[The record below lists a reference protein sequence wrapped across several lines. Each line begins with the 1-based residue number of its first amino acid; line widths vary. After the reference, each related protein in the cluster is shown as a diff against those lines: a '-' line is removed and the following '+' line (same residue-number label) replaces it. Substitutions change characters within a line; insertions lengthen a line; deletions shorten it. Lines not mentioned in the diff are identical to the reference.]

1 MADSKIQIKDARIL
15 FPQHEVIGTNV
26 EINGEGYYKIQNVDQ
41 MPPFF
46 ISLVS
51 HSDHWMFIS
60 SNGALTA
67 GRKDEENALFPYYTD
82 DKIIASADQVGSK
95 TLVLVHE
102 NGKKIL
108 WQPFSDNYNGLY
120 KVTRN
125 LYKNQWGNELLFEEV
140 NEDLGLSFLYSWSF
154 SSQFGFIRKSI
165 IVNNGNKPVQV
176 ELLDGVQNI
185 LPYGVSSQLQ
195 LQRSN
200 LTNAYKRNELDKDS
214 GVGIFALS
222 ALIVD
227 RAEPS
232 EALKATIGWHIG
244 IKTAQVLVSSCQ
256 LESFCQG
263 HPIKTETDVKGE
275 AGSYFIHVKLDL
287 NPDETK
293 NWYCCFEINQSQPAI
308 QNLIKRLSNNEKGVL
323 HDIEK
328 DLRKGTK
335 KLKTIVAKAD
345 GLQLSADKL
354 STSRHYANVLFN
366 VMRGG
371 IFEDDYGIDKKD
383 FLNYLKEVNR
393 PLSESL
399 NPYFHSLP
407 EILDYPTLQELAV
420 SQGSSDF
427 IRICAEYLPLS
438 FSRRHGDPSR
448 PWNKFSIDLTND
460 DGSARRAYAGNWRD
474 IFQNWEALA
483 VSYPRFIEGMIFKFL
498 NASTLDGYNPYRISR
513 SGVDWEVIEHDDP
526 WSYIG
531 YWGDHQ
537 LIYLLK
543 LLEVARSHESLSLS
557 DLSNNPWFVYAD
569 VPYRIK
575 SYDEIVAEP
584 QDTIDF
590 DAVLD
595 SETQK
600 RFTKIGADGKLV
612 YDQKGQLLKSGFMEK
627 ILVSWLTK
635 LCNLIPDAGIWMN
648 TQRPEWNDGNNALVG
663 NGTSMVT
670 LYYMHRFTRFFSDW
684 AEDEDLKTIVLH
696 KEVADLMTDCQAILD
711 SYRGLLNSGFD
722 HKTRRSFVDAFGNL
736 AEQYRSNAYAGFSGD
751 FIPIDNLTFQNLFG
765 DTILYLQASIK
776 NNKREDGLYHA
787 YNLISFTQD
796 GLEVDNLY
804 EMLEGQ
810 VSVLSSGFLDAKESL
825 DLLNVMKSSKLY
837 REDQYSYMLY
847 PNRNLPGFL
856 QKNHLPI
863 LDFKSNPLL
872 IEMLQK
878 MDPRIVEKDLE
889 GNVFFNGDLNNGRT
903 LKAALQEVQKDYKG
917 FQEKDFHQI
926 EAIYEGVFNH
936 KAFTGRSGTF
946 FAFEGLGSIYWH
958 MVSKLLLAVQE
969 ILGSGEEMDDTV
981 RGSLVDHYYE
991 IRAGIGINKSPELYG
1006 AFPTD
1011 PYSHTPFHR
1020 GAQQPGMTGQVK
1032 EDILSRWAELG
1043 VKVKDG
1049 MIHFEPTF
1057 LNENEWLP
1065 KPDVFHYISINGED
1079 ESLKLNEGEL
1089 AFTYCQVPIK
1099 YIRSGNKEIRVY
1111 FTGDRDF
1118 ELIKGSVLSK
1128 ELSASI
1134 FSRGQEIRFVEVRL
1148 GGV

>member
-1 MADSKIQIKDARIL
+1 MTENRIQIKDKPIL
-15 FPQHEVIGTNV
+15 FEKIDVAGSNV
-26 EINGEGYYKIQNVDQ
+26 EINGEAYYKIQNVDQ

-51 HSDHWMFIS
+51 PSDHWMFIG

-95 TLVLVHE
+95 TVVLVRK
-102 NGKKIL
+102 NGNKIL
-108 WQPFSDNYNGLY
+108 WLPFSDSYKGLY
-120 KVTRN
+120 QVTRN

-140 NEDLGLSFLYSWSF
+140 NKDLGLSFLYSWSF
-154 SSQFGFIRKSI
+154 SSKFGFIKKSI
-165 IVNNGNKPVQV
+165 IVNNGEKPIQL

-244 IKTAQVLVSSCQ
+244 IETANVLLSSRQ
-256 LESFCQG
+256 LKSFCQG
-263 HPIKTETDVKGE
+263 HQIHTETDVKGE
-275 AGSYFIHVKLDL
+275 AGSYFIHVSLDL

-293 NWYCCFEINQSQPAI
+293 NWYSCFEINQSQPAI
-308 QNLIKRLSNNEKGVL
+308 KNLIQHLKKDLKGVL
-323 HDIEK
+323 IEIEK
-328 DLRKGTK
+328 DLQEGTAR
-335 KLKTIVAKAD
+335 LKTIVAKAD
-345 GLQLSADKL
+345 GLQLTADKL
-354 STSRHYANVLFN
+354 SISRHYANVLFN

-371 IFEDDYGIDKKD
+371 VFEEDYGIDKKD
-383 FLNYLKEVNR
+383 FLNYLREVNL

-399 NPYFHSLP
+399 AGFFNALP
-407 EILDYPTLQELAV
+407 ETLDYSSLRILAERQEN
-420 SQGSSDF
+420 SDL

-448 PWNKFSIDLTND
+448 PWNKFSIDLINK
-460 DGSARRAYAGNWRD
+460 DGSPKRAYAGNWRD

-543 LLEVARSHESLSLS
+543 LLEIARSHKSLSLS
-557 DLSNNPWFVYAD
+557 GLSNMPWFVYAD

-575 SYDEIVAEP
+575 SYDEIVADP

-590 DAVLD
+590 DPALD
-595 SETQK
+595 KAAHQ
-600 RFTKIGADGKLV
+600 RFSKVGADGKLV
-612 YDQKGQLLKSGFMEK
+612 HDRKGKLLKSGFLEK
-627 ILVSWLTK
+627 ILISWLTK

-648 TQRPEWNDGNNALVG
+648 TQRPEWNDANNALVG

-670 LYYMHRFTRFFSDW
+670 LYYMHRFTEFISDW
-684 AEDEDLKTIVLH
+684 VKDENLQEVSLH
-696 KEVADLMTDCQAILD
+696 QEVADLFGECQSILG
-711 SYRGLLNSGFD
+711 SYHGFLKSGFD
-722 HKTRRSFVDAFGNL
+722 KKSRRTFVDNLGKL
-736 AEQYRSNAYAGFSGD
+736 AEQYRTNAYAGLSGEIISMD
-751 FIPIDNLTFQNLFG
+751 SLTLQNLFG
-765 DTILYLQASIK
+765 ETMSYLRASIK
-776 NNKREDGLYHA
+776 NNKRDDGLYHA

-796 GLEVDNLY
+796 GLEVDYLY

-810 VSVLSSGFLDAKESL
+810 VSVLTSGILDAKESL

-847 PNRNLPGFL
+847 PNRDLPGFL
-856 QKNHLPI
+856 YKNHLPESDLRSNI
-863 LDFKSNPLL
+863 LLL
-872 IEMLQK
+872 EMLK
-878 MDPRIVEKDLE
+878 KGDFRIVEKDLE

-903 LKAALQEVQKDYKG
+903 LKAALEVVQKEYKG
-917 FQEKDFHQI
+917 FEEKDFHQI
-926 EAIYEGVFNH
+926 EANYEKVFNH

-969 ILGSGEEMDDTV
+969 ILGSGEEIEESV
-981 RGSLVDHYYE
+981 RGALVDHYYE

-1043 VKVKDG
+1043 VKVKEG
-1049 MIHFEPTF
+1049 MIHFQPTF

-1065 KPDVFHYISINGED
+1065 NADSFNYISLQGNE
-1079 ESLKLNEGEL
+1079 ESLEMNAGEL

-1099 YIRSGNKEIRVY
+1099 YIRSGRKEIRVY
-1111 FTGDRDF
+1111 FTGDGDF
-1118 ELIKGSVLSK
+1118 EMINGIVLSM

-1134 FSRGQEIRFVEVRL
+1134 FNRSAEIRLVEVYL
-1148 GGV
+1148 

>member
-1 MADSKIQIKDARIL
+1 MADSKIQIKDAQIL
-15 FPQHEVIGTNV
+15 FPQLEVTGTSV
-26 EINGEGYYKIQNVDQ
+26 EINGEAYFKIQNVDQ

-51 HSDHWMFIS
+51 HSDHWMFIG
-60 SNGALTA
+60 SNGALSA

-82 DKIIASADQVGSK
+82 DKIIASSDQVGSK
-95 TLVLVHE
+95 TLVLLLE

-108 WQPFSDNYNGLY
+108 WQPFSDSYNGLY
-120 KVTRN
+120 NVTRN
-125 LYKNQWGNELLFEEV
+125 LYKNQWGNELLFEEI
-140 NEDLGLSFLYSWSF
+140 NGDLGLSFLYSWSF
-154 SSQFGFIRKSI
+154 SSKFGFIRKSI
-165 IVNNGNKPVQV
+165 IVNNGKKPVQV

-200 LTNAYKRNELDKDS
+200 LVNAYKRNELDKDS
-214 GVGIFALS
+214 GLGIFALS
-222 ALIVD
+222 AMIVD

-244 IKTAQVLVSSCQ
+244 IETTHVLLSSRQ
-256 LESFCQG
+256 LESFCRG
-263 HPIKTETDVKGE
+263 HQIHTETDVKGE
-275 AGSYFIHVKLDL
+275 AGSYMIHVNLDL
-287 NPDETK
+287 NPDEAK

-308 QNLIKRLSNNEKGVL
+308 HNLTKRLEINKKEVF
-323 HDIEK
+323 HDIED
-328 DLRKGTK
+328 DLQKGTAQ
-335 KLKTIVAKAD
+335 LKTIVAKAD
-345 GLQLSADKL
+345 GLQLTADKL

-371 IFEDDYGIDKKD
+371 IFEQDYGIDKKD
-383 FLNYLKEVNR
+383 FLNYLQEVNQ

-399 NPYFHSLP
+399 SSFLNSLP
-407 EILDYPTLQELAV
+407 EILDYSTLKVSAV
-420 SQGSSDF
+420 KQGNSDL

-483 VSYPRFIEGMIFKFL
+483 VSYPKFIEGMIFKFL

-557 DLSNNPWFVYAD
+557 DLSNKPWFVYAD

-575 SYDEIVAEP
+575 SYDQIVADS

-590 DAVLD
+590 DAALD
-595 SETQK
+595 SEAQK
-600 RFTKIGADGKLV
+600 RFKNIGADGKLV
-612 YDQKGQLLKSGFMEK
+612 YDQKGQLLKSGFVEK

-648 TQRPEWNDGNNALVG
+648 TQRPEWNDANNALVG

-670 LYYMHRFTRFFSDW
+670 LYYMHRFTQFLSDW
-684 AEDEDLKTIVLH
+684 AKDEDLNEIVLH
-696 KEVADLMTDCQAILD
+696 REIADLIKNCQAILV
-711 SYRGLLNSGFD
+711 SNRGILKSGFD
-722 HKTRRSFVDAFGNL
+722 DKSRRSFVDEFGNL
-736 AEQYRSNAYAGFSGD
+736 AEEYRSNAYAGFSGD
-751 FIPIDNLTFQNLFG
+751 LVSIDGQTLQNLFG
-765 DTILYLQASIK
+765 ETMLYLQASTK

-787 YNLISFTQD
+787 YNLVSFTQD
-796 GLEVDNLY
+796 GLEVDYLY

-810 VSVLSSGFLDAKESL
+810 VSVLSSGFLGAKESL
-825 DLLNVMKSSKLY
+825 DLLNAMKSSKLY

-847 PNRNLPGFL
+847 PNRDLSGFL
-856 QKNHLPI
+856 QKNHLSQSD
-863 LDFKSNPLL
+863 LNSNAFLT
-872 IEMLQK
+872 EMLQK
-878 MDPRIVEKDLE
+878 SDFRIVEKDSE
-889 GNVFFNGDLNNGRT
+889 NNAYFNGDLNNGSA
-903 LKAALQEVQKDYKG
+903 LKAVLEEVQKDYMVFNETD
-917 FQEKDFHQI
+917 FQQI
-926 EAIYEGVFNH
+926 EAIYEKVFNH

-969 ILGSGEEMDDTV
+969 ILSNEEEIEESV

-991 IRAGIGINKSPELYG
+991 IRAGIGINKSPGLYG

-1049 MIHFEPTF
+1049 MIHFQPTF
-1057 LNENEWLP
+1057 LNENEWLK
-1065 KPDVFHYISINGED
+1065 KPDTFNYISLQGKE
-1079 ESLKLNEGEL
+1079 ESLELKAGEL

-1099 YIRSGNKEIRVY
+1099 YFRSESKEIKVY
-1111 FTGDRDF
+1111 FSGDRGL
-1118 ELIKGSVLSK
+1118 ELIKGFTLSK

-1134 FSRGQEIRFVEVRL
+1134 FSRSQEVRLVEVRL
-1148 GGV
+1148 GGI

>member
-1 MADSKIQIKDARIL
+1 MAENKIQINTTPIL
-15 FPQHEVIGTNV
+15 YLQPKADGNHV
-26 EINGEGYYKIQNVDQ
+26 EINGEAYYKIQNVDQ

-51 HSDHWMFIS
+51 HSDHWMFIG

-82 DKIIASADQVGSK
+82 DKILASADQVGSK
-95 TLVLVHE
+95 TLMLVHE

-108 WQPFSDNYNGLY
+108 WQPFSDSYKGLY

-154 SSQFGFIRKSI
+154 SSKFGFIRKSI
-165 IVNNGNKPVQV
+165 VVNNGNKPVQV

-200 LTNAYKRNELDKDS
+200 LTNAYKRNELDKGS
-214 GVGIFALS
+214 GVGVFALS

-244 IKTAQVLVSSCQ
+244 IETANVLLSSRQ

-263 HPIKTETDVKGE
+263 HQIHTETDVKGE
-275 AGSYFIHVKLDL
+275 AGSYFIHVNLDL
-287 NPDETK
+287 NPDQTK
-293 NWYCCFEINQSQPAI
+293 NWFCCFEINQSQPVI
-308 QNLIKRLSNNEKGVL
+308 QNLIKRLEKNKKGVL
-323 HDIEK
+323 HDIEI
-328 DLRKGTK
+328 DFQKGTAQ
-335 KLKTIVAKAD
+335 LKTIVAKAD
-345 GLQLSADKL
+345 GLQLTADKL
-354 STSRHYANVLFN
+354 SSSRHYSNVLFN

-371 IFEDDYGIDKKD
+371 IFEEDYRIVKKD
-383 FLNYLKEVNR
+383 FLDYLQEVNR

-399 NPYFHSLP
+399 NAHFNSLP
-407 EILDYPTLQELAV
+407 EIMDYPTLQELAV
-420 SQGSSDF
+420 RQGNSDL

-448 PWNKFSIDLTND
+448 PWNKFSIDLINEN
-460 DGSARRAYAGNWRD
+460 GSQRRAYAGNWRD

-483 VSYPRFIEGMIFKFL
+483 VSYPKYIEGMIFKFL

-513 SGVDWEVIEHDDP
+513 SGVDWEVIAHDDP

-543 LLEVARSHESLSLS
+543 LLEVARNHESLSLS
-557 DLSNNPWFVYAD
+557 DLSNKPWFVYAD

-575 SYDEIVAEP
+575 SYDQIVADS

-590 DAVLD
+590 DAGHD
-595 SETQK
+595 SEAQK
-600 RFTKIGADGKLV
+600 RFSKIGADGKLV

-648 TQRPEWNDGNNALVG
+648 TQRPEWNDANNALVG

-684 AEDEDLKTIVLH
+684 AKDEDLKTIVLH
-696 KEVADLMTDCQAILD
+696 KEVSDLLTDCQAILE
-711 SYRGLLNSGFD
+711 SYHGFLKSGFD
-722 HKTRRSFVDAFGNL
+722 HKSRRAFVDAFGNL

-751 FIPIDNLTFQNLFG
+751 LASIDGQTLQNLFG
-765 DTILYLQASIK
+765 ETISYLQTSIK

-787 YNLISFTQD
+787 YNLVSFTQD
-796 GLEVDNLY
+796 GLEVDYLY

-810 VSVLSSGFLDAKESL
+810 VSVLSSGFLDAKQSL

-847 PNRNLPGFL
+847 PNRDLPGFL
-856 QKNHLPI
+856 QKNHFPLSD
-863 LDFKSNPLL
+863 LESNSLL
-872 IEMLQK
+872 RAMLQK
-878 MDPRIVEKDLE
+878 SDFRIVEKDLE
-889 GNVFFNGDLNNGRT
+889 GNVFFNGDLKNGRT
-903 LKAALQEVQKDYKG
+903 LKAALQEVQKDYNVFNEKF
-917 FQEKDFHQI
+917 FQQI
-926 EAIYEGVFNH
+926 EAIYEKVFNH

-969 ILGSGEEMDDTV
+969 ILGNGEEIEESV

-991 IRAGIGINKSPELYG
+991 IRAGIGINKSPGLYG

-1043 VKVKDG
+1043 VKVNDG
-1049 MIHFEPTF
+1049 MVHFQPTF
-1057 LNENEWLP
+1057 LNENEWL
-1065 KPDVFHYISINGED
+1065 KKADAFHYISIHGED
-1079 ESLKLNEGEL
+1079 ESLELNEGEL
-1089 AFTYCQVPIK
+1089 SFTYCQVPIK
-1099 YIRSGNKEIRVY
+1099 YIRSGSKEIRVY
-1111 FTGDRDF
+1111 FSGDRGL
-1118 ELIKGSVLSK
+1118 ELIKGFALSK

-1134 FSRGQEIRFVEVRL
+1134 FNRGAEIILVEVGL
-1148 GGV
+1148 GGG